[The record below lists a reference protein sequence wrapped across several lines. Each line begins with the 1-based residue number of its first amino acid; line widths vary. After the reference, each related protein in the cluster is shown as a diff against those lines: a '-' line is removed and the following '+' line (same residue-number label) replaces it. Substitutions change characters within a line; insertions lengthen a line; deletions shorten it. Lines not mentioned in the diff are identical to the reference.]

1 MSPGLRIFNACPTN
15 WVVEAPIVAPMLIPD
30 TVSNDGRGRSG
41 HHRHRRRQRSP
52 FVKRTRTAAI
62 SAFTIVITA
71 RFATR
76 GTSKKTTLGG
86 TYPQPGTIR
95 LPMPWHRNWT
105 PVADGNWGP

>member
-1 MSPGLRIFNACPTN
+1 MDSTASRRVAKLRRVGSHRCVGSP
-15 WVVEAPIVAPMLIPD
+15 
-30 TVSNDGRGRSG
+30 
-41 HHRHRRRQRSP
+41 
-52 FVKRTRTAAI
+52 
-62 SAFTIVITA
+62 ITA